1 MDAGD
6 VSKNLSADKQA
17 VTDIGNTIK
26 DVFKPIE
33 TLAEALGLMVA
44 HADKLNKSF
53 GLGRARIEEMKV
65 AFTDA
70 AAGVEKLGG
79 SLDDVSNTIIAIAS
93 ASNRNVIENEKVIS
107 ELYAASK
114 VLDTTAGALVNKFK
128 DVGYETS
135 QIGPNLNKSIEY
147 IQSVGLN
154 ATKVMKDVSDNMG
167 QMNRYQFEGGVQGLA
182 KMAAQASMLR
192 FDMKETFQ
200 FAEKVLTPEGAI
212 ETAAGIQRLGVSMGA
227 LADPFALMNASI
239 NDPSGLQDSLIKA
252 TKQFTEYDEKTKSFK
267 INPQGVLTLRELAK
281 ETGTSF
287 ENLSKSA
294 LAAADLDKRLSEVS
308 GAGLK
313 FENEEDKQYLANI
326 AKMGKGGKYEVTL
339 KDGVTKELQNLNQE
353 EFDELIEQ
361 QKNAPKTVED
371 IQRSQLTALQSMA
384 ADMKAMVSAGKFG
397 AVSTKEVSTNIEGL
411 RNIFTKFGDVSQK
424 SFPKTPEVRKSVS
437 EAIGE
442 MKTLFGEAQKG
453 GIKSEDFINNLK
465 NIQASLLKKGE
476 SLGDDSLNAIKEVLK
491 ETASSLKGTSMVE
504 TWFKNNLLDGS
515 KPTTTQ
521 TKSPTTAK
529 PLTRDAV
536 MGKGTA
542 SKNYVGSGSQSKQI
556 NSQVDIGGTI
566 TFKFD
571 LPPGTTLNQKQLN
584 DVFNSQDFKQYILNL
599 NKSNNEGKNQGVV
612 SYGK

>member
-79 SLDDVSNTIIAIAS
+79 SLDDVSNTIIEIAS

-114 VLDTTAGALVNKFK
+114 VLNTTAGALVNNFK

-135 QIGPNLNKSIEY
+135 QIGPNLKDSIQY

-353 EFDELIEQ
+353 EFDELIQQ
-361 QKNAPKTVED
+361 QKDAPKTVED

-424 SFPKTPEVRKSVS
+424 SLPKTPEVRKSVS

-521 TKSPTTAK
+521 TTQTKSPTTAK

-542 SKNYVGSGSQSKQI
+542 SKNYAGSGSQSKQI
-556 NSQVDIGGTI
+556 NSQVDFGGTI
-566 TFKFD
+566 TIKVD
-571 LPPGTTLNQKQLN
+571 APAGI
-584 DVFNSQDFKQYILNL
+584 SKQYFEQYFDTPEFKRKIYEYYEEKAKELE
-599 NKSNNEGKNQGVV
+599 KR
-612 SYGK
+612 

>member
-1 MDAGD
+1 MTDGD
-6 VSKNLSADKQA
+6 VNKNISADKQA
-17 VTDIGNTIK
+17 VTDIGNTVK
-26 DVFKPIE
+26 EALKPIQ
-33 TLAEALGLMVA
+33 TLSEAIGLMVA

-79 SLDDVSNTIIAIAS
+79 TLDDVSNTIIEIAN

-107 ELYAASK
+107 TLYAASK
-114 VLDTTAGALVNKFK
+114 VLGIGAEKLVDNFK

-135 QIGPNLNKSIEY
+135 QIGPNLSKSIEY

-154 ATKVMKDVSDNMG
+154 ASSVMKDVSNNMDK
-167 QMNRYQFEGGVQGLA
+167 MNRYQFEGGVQGLA

-308 GAGLK
+308 SAGLTFK
-313 FENEEDKQYLANI
+313 SEEDKQYLANI
-326 AKMGKGGKYEVTL
+326 SKMGEGGTYEVTL
-339 KDGVTKELQNLNQE
+339 NDGTKKELQNLNQE

-384 ADMKAMVSAGKFG
+384 GDMKAMVDAGKFG
-397 AVSTKEVSTNIEGL
+397 IVSTKEVSTNIEGL
-411 RNIFTKFGDVSQK
+411 RNIFTKFGDVAQK
-424 SFPKTPEVRKSVS
+424 SAPKTPEVRKSVS

-453 GIKSEDFINNLK
+453 GIKSEDFISNLK
-465 NIQASLLKKGE
+465 NIQDGLLKKGE

-491 ETASSLKGTSMVE
+491 ETASSIKGKSMVE
-504 TWFKNNLLDGS
+504 TWFKNSLLDGS
-515 KPTTTQ
+515 KQSTTPTS
-521 TKSPTTAK
+521 TKKETSVR
-529 PLTRDAV
+529 PLSRSAV
-536 MGKGTA
+536 MGSGTKQRDY
-542 SKNYVGSGSQSKQI
+542 SESLSQTKQI
-556 NSQVDIGGTI
+556 NSQVDFGGTI
-566 TFKFD
+566 TIKVD
-571 LPPGTTLNQKQLN
+571 APPGVSEQQFKTYFESDEFKRKVYEYYNQKAKEL
-584 DVFNSQDFKQYILNL
+584 
-599 NKSNNEGKNQGVV
+599 ERR
-612 SYGK
+612 

>member
-1 MDAGD
+1 MADED
-6 VSKNLSADKQA
+6 VSKKLSTDKQA
-17 VTDIGNTIK
+17 VTDISNTIK
-26 DVFKPIE
+26 EALSPIK
-33 TLAEALGLMVA
+33 TLSEALGLMVA

-79 SLDDVSNTIIAIAS
+79 TLDDVSNTIIEIAN

-107 ELYAASK
+107 QLYAASK
-114 VLDTTAGALVNKFK
+114 VLSITTEKLVDNFK

-135 QIGPNLNKSIEY
+135 QIGINLESSIEY

-154 ATKVMKDVSDNMG
+154 ATAVMKDVSENMG
-167 QMNRYQFEGGVQGLA
+167 KMNRYQFEGGVQGLA

-326 AKMGKGGKYEVTL
+326 ARMGKDNKYEVTL

-353 EFDELIEQ
+353 EFDELIQQ
-361 QKNAPKTVED
+361 QKDAPKTVED

-384 ADMKAMVSAGKFG
+384 ADMKAMVDAGKFG
-397 AVSTKEVSTNIEGL
+397 VVSTKEVSTNIEGL
-411 RNIFTKFGDVSQK
+411 RNIFTKFGDVAQK
-424 SFPKTPEVRKSVS
+424 SVPKTPEVRKSVS
-437 EAIGE
+437 EYIGE
-442 MKTLFGEAQKG
+442 MKGLLSEGQKG
-453 GIKSEDFINNLK
+453 AITSKDLVNNFK
-465 NIQASLLKKGE
+465 NIQDGLLKKGE
-476 SLGDDSLNAIKEVLK
+476 SLGGDSFSAIKEILK
-491 ETASSLKGTSMVE
+491 ETASSLKGKSMVE
-504 TWFKNNLLDGS
+504 NMFKDSLADGS
-515 KPTTTQ
+515 KLSTTPTT
-521 TKSPTTAK
+521 SK
-529 PLTRDAV
+529 PKTETSARPLSRSAV
-536 MGKGTA
+536 MGSGTKQKDY
-542 SKNYVGSGSQSKQI
+542 SESSSQTKQV
-556 NSQVDIGGTI
+556 NGQVDFGGTI
-566 TFKFD
+566 TIKVD
-571 LPPGTTLNQKQLN
+571 APPGVSEQQFKTYFESDEFKRKVYEYYNQKAKEL
-584 DVFNSQDFKQYILNL
+584 
-599 NKSNNEGKNQGVV
+599 ERR
-612 SYGK
+612 